1 MEEKA
6 GSDANKLLS
15 EMMGEQGQDAL
26 RMLERLERL
35 RRLMGSGS
43 QTERQEKTG
52 TTAAS
57 AALPEKREVRP
68 PFGGSVSENMITAAI
83 PFLDQE
89 YQRDLYI
96 IFRLMEMRRVFSGG
110 MLEARGRQEEPSSL
124 RRRKMLRAVRPYL
137 PAEDRKQLDMLIKV
151 IDMKEILER
160 EGGK

>member
-35 RRLMGSGS
+35 RRLMGS

-52 TTAAS
+52 TAAAP

-68 PFGGSVSENMITAAI
+68 PFWGSVSENMITAAI

-96 IFRLMEMRRVFSGG
+96 IVRLMEMRRVFSGG
-110 MLEARGRQEEPSSL
+110 ILEARSRQEEPSSM

>member
-35 RRLMGSGS
+35 RRLMGS

-96 IFRLMEMRRVFSGG
+96 IVRLMEMRRVFSGG

>member
-35 RRLMGSGS
+35 RRLMGS

-57 AALPEKREVRP
+57 ATLPEKERPVRRLGEV
-68 PFGGSVSENMITAAI
+68 SAKI
-83 PFLDQE
+83 
-89 YQRDLYI
+89 
-96 IFRLMEMRRVFSGG
+96 
-110 MLEARGRQEEPSSL
+110 
-124 RRRKMLRAVRPYL
+124 
-137 PAEDRKQLDMLIKV
+137 
-151 IDMKEILER
+151 
-160 EGGK
+160 

>member
-35 RRLMGSGS
+35 RRLMGS

-57 AALPEKREVRP
+57 ATLPEKREARP

-96 IFRLMEMRRVFSGG
+96 IVRLMEMRRVFSGG
-110 MLEARGRQEEPSSL
+110 MLEARGRLSTVAG
-124 RRRKMLRAVRPYL
+124 RAFL
-137 PAEDRKQLDMLIKV
+137 PAQAENAAGSAPLPS
-151 IDMKEILER
+151 
-160 EGGK
+160 GGGQEAAGYAD